1 MPASLLAAHIRQ
13 LMESLVP
20 LYASLVAALH
30 ISVHHD
36 IGSYLL
42 ESLTLKLMEVTP
54 IPSFGLISMPGN
66 RSGGLVLAAISS
78 GACPHQ

>member
-1 MPASLLAAHIRQ
+1 
-13 LMESLVP
+13 MESLVP

-42 ESLTLKLMEVTP
+42 ESLTLQLIEVP
-54 IPSFGLISMPGN
+54 FYLPSGFFHIDIRELK
-66 RSGGLVLAAISS
+66 
-78 GACPHQ
+78 